1 MPLLKPSLGLH
12 EGGVLVPGVVVSEV
26 GVGGGALGGGGGG
39 GRGGGGGLSCGRFS
53 CRFLFREVN
62 SNLDISKRILIK

>member
-1 MPLLKPSLGLH
+1 MTFFKPPLCLH
-12 EGGVLVPGVVVSEV
+12 EGGVLVPGVVVGEV
-26 GVGGGALGGGGGG
+26 RVGGGPLGGGGGG
-39 GRGGGGGLSCGRFS
+39 GRGGGGGLRCGRFS